1 MAEILAVDFKNI
13 VVRAEY
19 DGYVTYP
26 ADFAFRN
33 HLEPAVV
40 EAFIFEDKLRILKIV
55 QDHPL
60 NILSVSMCKSNL
72 LNKKFEIKI
81 IISTFE
87 GQMCI

>member
-1 MAEILAVDFKNI
+1 VTEILAVDIKNV

-19 DGYVTYP
+19 DGYVTNP
-26 ADFAFRN
+26 ADLAFRN
-33 HLEPAVV
+33 HPEPAVV
-40 EAFIFEDKLRILKIV
+40 ETFIFEDKLRILKIV
-55 QDHPL
+55 QDHSL

-87 GQMCI
+87 GQMRI